1 MFQVILSREGFLQ
14 EIKQNIRRNFHCI
27 VDSPATATG
36 DCEMAKHFDL
46 SDEADYDALIE
57 DLSMEIVGGSRG
69 GLTPGLLALIDA
81 SAQRTLPPQGDGEA
95 EEARWSRILNFNRFL
110 AFYRDHVEGCRS
122 FYATVSEQVARMI
135 SKIEATVRGSEERVA
150 DLGVQKEHNK
160 DKAAEQGELQKENVR
175 LKKEVEELD
184 AVIEQHLKTVLE
196 DKLTIARSK
205 LAVGQE
211 MATNYNLYQ
220 GLMSELQIAFQDE
233 HSMEVF
239 ASYAGKEESGV
250 ARFQARLQE
259 IFEIEISTDEEAME
273 AEAKAP
279 ELVKR
284 LARTMEALRE
294 DKIHDINERSDELLA
309 LRKEIP
315 ADVKATSVVVELLVD
330 AQRRIESLAK
340 VIKTKNAKYARI
352 ESLGKNIAREE
363 ATVLE
368 FRKERQSKKELLK
381 ANLETIERLQREI
394 AARSE
399 EINQLEQFASD
410 FKGSQKDLGAF
421 DAVLVDFEQ
430 ILEDKMDRLPGTLL
444 TMGAFASYCGAVGES
459 RS

>member
-1 MFQVILSREGFLQ
+1 MV
-14 EIKQNIRRNFHCI
+14 
-27 VDSPATATG
+27 
-36 DCEMAKHFDL
+36 KHFDF

-57 DLSMEIVGGSRG
+57 DLSKEIVGGSRG

-81 SAQRTLPPQGDGEA
+81 SAQKTLNRRHEDDPEP
-95 EEARWSRILNFNRFL
+95 EEKVAKERGKWSRILNFNRFL
-110 AFYRDHVEGCRS
+110 AFYRDNVEGCRS
-122 FYATVSEQVARMI
+122 FYATVSEQVARMMA
-135 SKIEATVRGSEERVA
+135 KIEATVRESEERVA
-150 DLGVQKEHNK
+150 DLGVQREHNK
-160 DKAAEQGELQKENVR
+160 ERAAEQGELQKENIR

-233 HSMEVF
+233 HSMEVLSSF
-239 ASYAGKEESGV
+239 AGKEESGV

-279 ELVKR
+279 EMVKR
-284 LARTMEALRE
+284 LVRTMSALTE
-294 DKIHDINERSDELLA
+294 DKIHAISEAADELLA
-309 LRKEIP
+309 LRKDIP
-315 ADVKATSVVVELLVD
+315 ADVKAACVVVELLLD

-363 ATVLE
+363 ATVLD
-368 FRKERQSKKELLK
+368 FRRERLTKKELLK

-399 EINQLEQFASD
+399 EVNQLEQFASD

-421 DAVLVDFEQ
+421 DTILADLVH
-430 ILEDKMDRLPGTLL
+430 ILQDKMDRLPGTLL
-444 TMGAFASYCGAVGES
+444 TMAAFTSFSGAMGESRPSIFLNTLEVTASYCPNPICFSVN
-459 RS
+459 

>member
-1 MFQVILSREGFLQ
+1 M
-14 EIKQNIRRNFHCI
+14 
-27 VDSPATATG
+27 T
-36 DCEMAKHFDL
+36 KHFDL

-57 DLSMEIVGGSRG
+57 DLSMEIVGGSIG

-81 SAQRTLPPQGDGEA
+81 SAQRTLQPQGDGE
-95 EEARWSRILNFNRFL
+95 EEAKWSRILNFNRFL

-135 SKIEATVRGSEERVA
+135 SKIEATVRGSEERLA

-279 ELVKR
+279 
-284 LARTMEALRE
+284 
-294 DKIHDINERSDELLA
+294 
-309 LRKEIP
+309 
-315 ADVKATSVVVELLVD
+315 
-330 AQRRIESLAK
+330 IE
-340 VIKTKNAKYARI
+340 TN
-352 ESLGKNIAREE
+352 NNC
-363 ATVLE
+363 
-368 FRKERQSKKELLK
+368 KKC
-381 ANLETIERLQREI
+381 I
-394 AARSE
+394 
-399 EINQLEQFASD
+399 
-410 FKGSQKDLGAF
+410 
-421 DAVLVDFEQ
+421 
-430 ILEDKMDRLPGTLL
+430 
-444 TMGAFASYCGAVGES
+444 
-459 RS
+459 